1 MAQGK
6 ANQGTIDQE
15 MKELFGFVP
24 KFYDSIPAPVRED
37 QWAIQRDL
45 ELSETAIPLKYKELI
60 GLAVAAHIKCGYCIY
75 FHTQAA
81 KAFGASDEELKE
93 ASYMGGFTVQMSN
106 AITGA
111 RVDFDQFRSEVDRA
125 MQHMKTHAQP
135 TASH

>member
-1 MAQGK
+1 MAQGPGR
-6 ANQGTIDQE
+6 NSSSQE
-15 MKELFGFVP
+15 MKDLFGFVP
-24 KFYDSIPAPVRED
+24 KFYDAIPASVRED
-37 QWAIQRDL
+37 QWSTQRDL

-60 GLAVAAHIKCGYCIY
+60 GLAIAAHIKCGYCIY

-111 RVDFDQFRSEVDRA
+111 RVDIDQFRSEVDRA
-125 MQHMKTHAQP
+125 IQHLKTHAQP